1 MSNLPEIIKEP
12 GIYRTR
18 GGRIVEIFVIRE
30 GSPATFKAKGYLHI
44 PRKAGKD
51 KVVYDIWQTN
61 GHIMA
66 IGENPN
72 DIISFEKRRM
82 LH

>member
-61 GHIMA
+61 GLFLA
-66 IGENPN
+66 VGEDQN
-72 DIISFEKRRM
+72 DIIVFEKKGV
-82 LH
+82 LN